1 MYIRNIL
8 STILILFFATS
19 ASAQIRINEIMASN
33 SSTVEDEQGD
43 YDDWI
48 EIINLGDVSVNFGGY
63 FVSDDPENLTK
74 WQIPTNQSSAT
85 TIAPGQ
91 FLLIWFDDDTDD
103 GALHVEPKL
112 SAGGEFAILIESDGS
127 TIVHSVEFGEQETD
141 ISWAATE
148 DGGDTFSFQSPTPGA
163 TNSGE
168 VVKVPA
174 EAPSFT
180 LETGFYTGTQVIG
193 ISSVSENTEIRYT
206 TDSSVP
212 TENSNLY
219 SAPISLDTSTVL
231 RAIAVGE
238 DFAPSPVSTNT
249 YLFED
254 PHTIPVVSFV
264 MEPDSLWDEEV
275 GMYVFGDPADYE
287 DEWPFEGANFWEEFQ
302 YPAHIEFMDTD
313 GSIEFEMDAGA
324 EIGGNFSQAFNKK
337 SFILNNNE
345 EYGINRLEYKLFEE
359 NDYEEYDGF
368 GLRAGAE
375 ERSRLL
381 NELMYAVNQK
391 WNHRNDMQA
400 YRPVILYLNGEYWG
414 IYNLQERKNDD
425 FVESRYGFEDIDMI
439 SDYDEA
445 KDGDFEAYYDMV
457 DTIVDLDASTQE
469 FYEFIDANIN
479 LESFTDHWIYQVYT
493 SHGDPNNLRYWR
505 PKNEEG
511 KWRFISH
518 DFDWWQNLGQEPEEY
533 LAKFSFYLETGP
545 YDFWILGKMMENPT
559 YEEYFLKRLA
569 DMLNTA
575 FRPENV
581 LALIDSID
589 TAIEPEIARDIARWT
604 DGWMTISG
612 ESNYNMEYIRDITE
626 DYAADYPQ
634 FLYQEILDSLGV
646 DTVGVTLK
654 QTTNGRAQLNSEI
667 IDARNGD
674 WEGIYFQGTTL
685 ELRSKP
691 EAGFKIEGWYIN
703 DELASTSRVYQT
715 ELTDTA
721 LTIEARYQEVDDI
734 LVINEINYNSS
745 DDSDTG
751 DWIELYNSGETTI
764 NLEGWIFRDQSE
776 DNIFEFPTGTSI
788 ASEAYLVVVNDA
800 DAFTERYSEVTN
812 VVGEFEFGLGGSS
825 DEVRIYNSN
834 DRLVDFVRYRDEAP
848 WPIEPDGEGFTL
860 ELLDTE
866 SDNELGENWG
876 ASLSKGG
883 TPGGVNQQIL
893 DSIEDI
899 KDSPTDFSLS
909 QNYPNPF
916 NPSTNISFSI
926 PQSGKVELTIFN
938 VLGQKVHT
946 LVDGSLN
953 AGSHFVTFDASGL
966 TSGVYFYRLIA
977 GNNVATQKML
987 LMK

>member
-8 STILILFFATS
+8 SAILILLFATS

-33 SSTVEDEQGD
+33 SSTIEDEQGD

-63 FVSDDPENLTK
+63 YVSDDPENLTK
-74 WQIPTNQSSAT
+74 WQIPTNQSAAT

-112 SAGGEFAILIESDGS
+112 SADGEFAILIESDGS

-141 ISWAATE
+141 ISWGATE

-174 EAPSFT
+174 EAPTFT

-206 TDSSVP
+206 TNSSVP
-212 TENSNLY
+212 TENSTLY
-219 SAPISLDTSTVL
+219 TGPISLDTSTVV

-238 DFAPSPVSTNT
+238 EFAPSPVSTNT
-249 YLFED
+249 YLFEET
-254 PHTIPVVSFV
+254 HTIPVVSFV

-302 YPAHIEFMDTD
+302 YPAHIEFIETN

-345 EYGINRLEYKLFEE
+345 EYGIDRLEYKLFEE

-493 SHGDPNNLRYWR
+493 SHGDPNNLRYWSPR
-505 PKNEEG
+505 NEEG
-511 KWRFISH
+511 KWHFISH

-533 LAKFSFYLETGP
+533 LAKFSFYLETGT

-559 YEEYFLKRLA
+559 YKEYFLKRLA

-589 TAIEPEIARDIARWT
+589 TAIEPEIDRDIARWT

-626 DYAADYPQ
+626 DYAVDYPQ

-646 DTVGVTLK
+646 DTVGVMLK
-654 QTTNGRAQLNSEI
+654 QTVNGRAQLNSEI

-685 ELRSKP
+685 EVRSKP

-703 DELASTSRVYQT
+703 DELVSTSRVYQI

-751 DWIELYNSGETTI
+751 DWIELYNPGETTI
-764 NLEGWIFRDQSE
+764 NLEGWVFRDQSD
-776 DNIFEFPTGTSI
+776 DNTFAFPAGTSI

-800 DAFTERYSEVTN
+800 AAFTERYSQVTN
-812 VVGEFEFGLGGSS
+812 VIGEFEFGLGGSS

-834 DRLVDFVRYRDEAP
+834 DRLVDFVRYQDEAP

-866 SDNELGENWG
+866 SDNELGESWG
-876 ASLSKGG
+876 ASLSRGG
-883 TPGGVNQQIL
+883 TPGQVNQQIL
-893 DSIEDI
+893 DSIEEI

-926 PQSGKVELTIFN
+926 PQASKVELTVFN

-946 LVDGSLN
+946 LVDGNLN

-966 TSGVYFYRLIA
+966 TSGVYFYRLVS